1 MLRRKSKP
9 TGVRQRKANEENAI
23 GQRASER
30 RFRALLEN
38 SWIGI
43 TMLSA
48 EATILYINQ
57 NVTRIL
63 GFGVE
68 ELVGQNAF
76 TVIHP
81 DDVQSVREAFARL
94 SKSPGSSVI
103 IEYRSRHKDGS
114 WSWIEAIGTN
124 LLAEPGVNAIVCNY
138 QDITRRRQVEE
149 AVVESEERF
158 RVALKTSPVVLFN
171 QGCDLRYTWI
181 YNPSR
186 GYSVDEVEGKT
197 DAELLSAEDAERLT
211 RIKRRVI
218 ETGIS
223 AREEV
228 ELTSGGIRN
237 VYDLNIEPMLD
248 PLGEIS
254 GITCVALDITERKR
268 AEERIRELGAI
279 VESSDDA
286 IFGRTLDGLITSW
299 NKGAEKIY
307 GYAENEVIG
316 QPVSILVPVDR
327 QDEAPE
333 ILGRVAQGE
342 SISHYETVRRR
353 KDGEEIHVSLTVS
366 PIRNWEG
373 KIVGASAIA
382 RDITERK
389 RIDEA
394 LRQSEKRFAAFMANM
409 PAFAWIKDV
418 QGRYVYVN
426 QMMEKLR
433 PYSTGCC
440 GKTDA
445 EIWPS
450 EIAAHYTANDQK
462 VITFRKAVQTVEP
475 YSLEG
480 EQRCVL
486 VNKFP
491 IFDETGAVVMVGG
504 ASVEITE
511 RVRTEEALRESEE
524 RFRELAENID
534 EVFWMSDPKNTRI
547 IYVSPAYER
556 IWGRSRDSLY
566 AFPKSWTEAIHP
578 EDKGRVVEHIANREL
593 QGSHDLTY
601 RIVRPDG
608 STRRIRDRG
617 FPVYGTSGNIVRI
630 AGISEDVTESKVA
643 EEALQQANAQ
653 LHVLSRR
660 LFQVQ
665 EDERRHLAREL
676 HDQIGQ
682 ALTAAKIDLQAAQRL
697 EERTSIVRRLD
708 DIIAVIERLLQ
719 EARQLSLDLRPP
731 LLDDLGLVPALRW
744 CLYQQA
750 QRADLR
756 VEFFADPALE
766 RVDPAVETACFRV
779 AQEALTNVVRYARA
793 QTVSVELH
801 RTPEALHLVV
811 RDDGIGFDVMTAEQG
826 ASLGLLG
833 MRERVALLA
842 GEMDCKSAPGR
853 GTEIHAFFPVRTRPD
868 AQEPEP

>member
-1 MLRRKSKP
+1 
-9 TGVRQRKANEENAI
+9 
-23 GQRASER
+23 
-30 RFRALLEN
+30 
-38 SWIGI
+38 
-43 TMLSA
+43 
-48 EATILYINQ
+48 
-57 NVTRIL
+57 
-63 GFGVE
+63 
-68 ELVGQNAF
+68 
-76 TVIHP
+76 
-81 DDVQSVREAFARL
+81 
-94 SKSPGSSVI
+94 
-103 IEYRSRHKDGS
+103 
-114 WSWIEAIGTN
+114 
-124 LLAEPGVNAIVCNY
+124 
-138 QDITRRRQVEE
+138 
-149 AVVESEERF
+149 
-158 RVALKTSPVVLFN
+158 
-171 QGCDLRYTWI
+171 
-181 YNPSR
+181 
-186 GYSVDEVEGKT
+186 
-197 DAELLSAEDAERLT
+197 
-211 RIKRRVI
+211 
-218 ETGIS
+218 
-223 AREEV
+223 
-228 ELTSGGIRN
+228 
-237 VYDLNIEPMLD
+237 
-248 PLGEIS
+248 
-254 GITCVALDITERKR
+254 
-268 AEERIRELGAI
+268 
-279 VESSDDA
+279 
-286 IFGRTLDGLITSW
+286 
-299 NKGAEKIY
+299 
-307 GYAENEVIG
+307 
-316 QPVSILVPVDR
+316 
-327 QDEAPE
+327 
-333 ILGRVAQGE
+333 
-342 SISHYETVRRR
+342 
-353 KDGEEIHVSLTVS
+353 
-366 PIRNWEG
+366 
-373 KIVGASAIA
+373 
-382 RDITERK
+382 
-389 RIDEA
+389 
-394 LRQSEKRFAAFMANM
+394 MANM

-426 QMMEKLR
+426 QMTEKLR
-433 PYSTGCC
+433 PYSTGWC

-462 VITFRKAVQTVEP
+462 VITSRKALQTVEP

-486 VNKFP
+486 VSKFP

-534 EVFWMSDPKNTRI
+534 EVFWISDPKNTRI

-578 EDKGRVVEHIANREL
+578 EDKGRVVERIANREL

-601 RIVRPDG
+601 RIARPDG
-608 STRRIRDRG
+608 SIRRIRDRG
-617 FPVYGTSGNIVRI
+617 FPVYDASGNIVRI
-630 AGISEDVTESKVA
+630 AGISEDVTESKEA

-697 EERTSIVRRLD
+697 EERTAIVRRLD

-744 CLYQQA
+744 CLDQQA

-766 RVDPAVETACFRV
+766 RVDAAIETACFRV
-779 AQEALTNVVRYARA
+779 AQEALTNVVRHARA

-811 RDDGIGFDVMTAEQG
+811 RDDGIGFDLMTAEQG

-833 MRERVALLA
+833 MRERVGLLA
-842 GEMDCKSAPGR
+842 GEMDCKSASGR

-868 AQEPEP
+868 AQEPRP